1 MSQTTSPVGE
11 RVTIKDVARAAGVGV
26 VSVSRAL
33 NGQPGVSDKTRQH
46 IRDVADRLGYR
57 PNRHARLLK
66 LSSNRQIALMMK
78 GIDNPFFQQMLDSIE
93 AAARE
98 HDHWLS
104 VVKVPHYAD
113 EVEEAIKLVHEDAV
127 AGVIFLG
134 GNFTHDAKVLNQL
147 RVPFVLSTIAN
158 LQGVLP
164 GDYSSVSVD
173 DFVEARRA
181 VNHLLQLG
189 HRQIALLGVD
199 TRDVSVGL
207 LRERGYRAALAQAGV
222 EVDEGLVRAA
232 ALDDTSPYTFDYG
245 YRQTLALLGERPD
258 VTAVFAVADVM
269 AIGALKA
276 ALDWGLRVPEDLSIV
291 GFDGIPVGRFVHPDL
306 TTLVQPAQEIAELTS
321 QILFDTMDGK
331 PPRHELLAGELRVG
345 GTTAAPRIGDLPSRA
360 EGFRGIPR

>member
-1 MSQTTSPVGE
+1 MSQTTNPVGD

-33 NGQPGVSDKTRQH
+33 NDQPGVSDKTRQH
-46 IRDVADRLGYR
+46 IKDVAGRLGFR
-57 PNRHARLLK
+57 PNRYARLLK
-66 LSSNRQIALMMK
+66 LSSSRQIALMMK

-93 AAARE
+93 TAARE
-98 HDHWLS
+98 HDYWLS

-134 GNFTHDAKVLNQL
+134 GNFTHDATVLNQL

-173 DFVEARRA
+173 DFAEASRA
-181 VNHLLQLG
+181 VRYLLQLG
-189 HRQIALLGVD
+189 HRRIALLGVD
-199 TRDVSVGL
+199 TKDVSVGL
-207 LRERGYRAALAQAGV
+207 LRERGYRAALSDAGV
-222 EVDEGLVRAA
+222 DVDEGLVRAA
-232 ALDDTSPYTFDYG
+232 ELDGTSPYSFDYG
-245 YRQTLALLGERPD
+245 YQQTITLLAERPD

-276 ALDWGLRVPEDLSIV
+276 AHDWGLRVPQDLSIV
-291 GFDGIPVGRFVHPDL
+291 GFDGIPVGRFVHPGL
-306 TTLVQPAQEIAELTS
+306 TTLVQPAQQIAELTC
-321 QILFDTMDGK
+321 QILFDSMDGK
-331 PPRHELLAGELRVG
+331 PPRHELLAGELRLG
-345 GTTAAPRIGDLPSRA
+345 GSTATPRIGELPCRAMAFREASR
-360 EGFRGIPR
+360 